1 MSNDTGDRD
10 GDRSPLERLRE
21 LLERLDSLE
30 SLEGTGELGEGDF
43 TVEYGF
49 DARTGLGPG
58 SPSRRGH
65 PRFGSSG
72 ESGSPS
78 TDTGS
83 AADDDPLVA
92 TREVDG
98 GTHVVADL
106 QDQDVDPDAVDA
118 SVVDGTLIVA
128 DDEGTLLE
136 APIEDGEAVTE
147 SRFHNGVL
155 ELRIGSDGSGDDSG
169 DGDGE
174 ENGRSEDSE

>member
-1 MSNDTGDRD
+1 MNDDTDDHD
-10 GDRSPLERLRE
+10 GDRGPLERLRE

-30 SLEGTGELGEGDF
+30 SLEGSGELGEDDF

-72 ESGSPS
+72 GSGSRG
-78 TDTGS
+78 TDATDAAD

-92 TREVDG
+92 TREIDG

-106 QDQDVDPDAVDA
+106 QGRDVDPDAVDA

-128 DDEGTLLE
+128 DDGATLLE
-136 APIEDGEAVTE
+136 APVEDGDVVTE

-155 ELRIGSDGSGDDSG
+155 ELRITSDGSGDG
-169 DGDGE
+169 DGDG
-174 ENGRSEDSE
+174 RSEESE